1 MQLIFSRFSC
11 GFETVLS
18 AKTEKNYV
26 RNSDNFFLTK
36 YGIQTNSN
44 SNVFTHI
51 SYNFWL
57 TQTYY
62 TSFLS
67 SEIVEL
73 MISLTESSS
82 SYGFWATV
90 QNISLI
96 FFGSDFIFLME
107 KPRLVEFFAWNWQ
120 NYEYFSFWA
129 SEAPLYNKFQIMMN
143 LFD

>member
-26 RNSDNFFLTK
+26 RHSDNFFLTK
-36 YGIQTNSN
+36 YGILTNYN
-44 SNVFTHI
+44 FDIFTHI

-62 TSFLS
+62 TSFSS

-73 MISLTESSS
+73 MISLTKSSS

-96 FFGSDFIFLME
+96 FSVQTLRDSFSVFHCIWKQSFFRFLDNICGSNATHGLSTH
-107 KPRLVEFFAWNWQ
+107 W
-120 NYEYFSFWA
+120 
-129 SEAPLYNKFQIMMN
+129 
-143 LFD
+143 